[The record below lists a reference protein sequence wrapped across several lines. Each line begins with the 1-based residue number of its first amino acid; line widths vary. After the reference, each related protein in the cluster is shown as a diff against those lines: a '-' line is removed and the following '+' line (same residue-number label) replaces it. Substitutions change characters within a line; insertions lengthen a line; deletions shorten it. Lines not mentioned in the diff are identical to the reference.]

1 MVILHVHTFNTTTAA
16 SHFSPAQNP
25 PIWPIILSEL
35 VSGKEK
41 RKRHINFRSKIHSRH
56 LFDFHEFYLNQV
68 VEYFCV

>member
-16 SHFSPAQNP
+16 SHFSLAQNP

-41 RKRHINFRSKIHSRH
+41 GKRHINVRSKMHSRH
-56 LFDFHEFYLNQV
+56 LFDFQEFYLNQV